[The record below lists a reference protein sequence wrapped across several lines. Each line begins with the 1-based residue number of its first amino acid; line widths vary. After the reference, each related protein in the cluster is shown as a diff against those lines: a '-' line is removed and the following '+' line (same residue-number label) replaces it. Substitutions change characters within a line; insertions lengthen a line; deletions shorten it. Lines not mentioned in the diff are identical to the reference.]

1 MLCAFISFCAL
12 LESGYLLTA
21 RLEAPLLRGGRRA
34 VPYLSGTIC
43 GRTPAK
49 GEIC

>member
-21 RLEAPLLRGGRRA
+21 IEETQLFRRGLQ
-34 VPYLSGTIC
+34 PFSYLNRMNSGYKL
-43 GRTPAK
+43 AK
-49 GEIC
+49 AEMC

>member
-21 RLEAPLLRGGRRA
+21 VVEILLWRGGRQA
-34 VPYLSGTIC
+34 LPYLRWAISGC
-43 GRTPAK
+43 VLAK
-49 GEIC
+49 GGIC